1 MTEVDQDDRNGARS
15 GWIQNIPGMWSQ
27 KDLLRHETR
36 KDPKMTLKTL
46 GLRNWKGWDAID

>member
-1 MTEVDQDDRNGARS
+1 MTKVDQDDRNGARS

-27 KDLLRHETR
+27 KDLVRHETR